1 MYEDG
6 SADAQDIAFQ
16 AIDESSV
23 AVDDEVRKVV
33 DMISANGPW
42 IAEYGTVLDR
52 NVRGMQVPA
61 TADVLARVLADLS
74 RETIRMSEH
83 NRELQLQLAAS
94 SVRITKLSRALS
106 SARAGISRD
115 PLTGVNNR
123 RTLDAT
129 LRKWIRQA
137 AGEAGAAFCLA
148 LVDIDHFKLFNETHG
163 HHSGDAVLRLVAK
176 MLTENVRNQD
186 VVARYND
193 DEFAILLKHVDVE
206 SGCADMRRICSQ
218 LAAQKLVSKR
228 NGHGFGSITISAGVA
243 CWKAAE
249 DASTLIDRARSALQ
263 AAKQGGRNRVA

>member
-1 MYEDG
+1 MYKDG
-6 SADAQDIAFQ
+6 GADAQDIAFQ

-33 DMISANGPW
+33 DMISANGPR
-42 IAEYGTVLDR
+42 IADYGTVLDR

-106 SARAGISRD
+106 SARAGIGRD

-123 RTLDAT
+123 RTFDAT
-129 LRKWIRQA
+129 LRRWIRQA
-137 AGEAGAAFCLA
+137 TGEAGPAFCLA

-163 HHSGDAVLRLVAK
+163 QQSGDAVLRLVAR
-176 MLTENVRNQD
+176 MLAEFVRGQD

-193 DEFAILLKHVDVE
+193 DEFAILLKHVDIE
-206 SGCADMRRICSQ
+206 AAHSDMRRICSQ
-218 LAAQKLVSKR
+218 LAAQKLVGKR
-228 NGHGFGSITISAGVA
+228 SGQAFGSITLSAGIA
-243 CWKAAE
+243 CSKAVE
-249 DASTLIDRARSALQ
+249 DATTLIDRADAALR
-263 AAKQGGRNRVA
+263 AAKQGGRNRVC